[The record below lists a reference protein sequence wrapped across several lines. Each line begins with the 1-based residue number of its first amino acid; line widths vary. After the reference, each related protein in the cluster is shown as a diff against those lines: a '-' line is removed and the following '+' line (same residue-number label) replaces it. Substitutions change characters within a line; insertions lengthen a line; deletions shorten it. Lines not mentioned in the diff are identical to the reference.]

1 MKKIAIALI
10 AMLLLCA
17 SVFAATI
24 DTSKFET
31 IEDFNGLPI
40 GVQTAVLY
48 EELIQDRVPDTEFQY
63 YTMPT
68 DMILA
73 LKSGKV
79 AAYLV
84 EAVGYGVHKA
94 NHPELG
100 TFKEVPGYISAS
112 NIIGNNDKQERLLAE
127 MNEFIRNGYK
137 NGLLGDEGS
146 LYQYWIA
153 DFDPL
158 TDNVG
163 VKDFE
168 FTGENGTLNIA
179 VEGGYEPFSFVSDGN
194 LAGFDV
200 EFICRFCVEYGYK
213 PIFNEIPFE
222 SIAPG
227 VETGKFDIGMNIVV
241 SEERNETGTLSDV
254 YYTCPVL
261 LVVLGSEEEAAT
273 PVATTAKTSSSKD
286 VSTFTKIEDF
296 DGLPIGVQTAVLYEE
311 LIQERVPNTAFQYYT
326 MPTDMILA
334 LKSGKVAGYL
344 VEAVGYGV
352 HKANHP
358 DLDVFPEVPGYIS
371 ASNIIG
377 NNDKQE
383 RLLAEMNEFIKKG
396 YENGLLGDDGSLYQ
410 YWIADFD
417 PLTDNVGV
425 KDFEFTGENG
435 TLNIAVEGGYE
446 PFSFVSDGNLAGFD
460 VEFICRF
467 CVGYG
472 YKPVFNEIPFESIAP
487 GVETGKFD
495 IGMNIVVSEER
506 NETGTLSDIYYTCP
520 VYLVVMGSDDT
531 AATTGTVVKGTTN
544 TNTGF
549 FAKIQNSFY
558 KTFIRENRWKL
569 FVSGAGVTT
578 LITVCSILIGTI
590 LGFAVYMACRH
601 GNVFANKTTNFF
613 MWLIH
618 GMPTV
623 LFLMIL
629 YYIIFGKSRLS
640 GMWISVVGF
649 SLMFACS
656 MIDMLRVGYNAIG
669 KGQYEASTA
678 LGYSDGQSFF
688 KILLPQAA
696 HHFLPIYSNEVVTLI
711 KETSVVGY
719 IAVLD
724 LTKISDLVRSRT
736 YEAFFALILTA
747 VVYFVIQGIMV
758 RIVKMIQKKIDP
770 RRRSDKKILAG
781 IDTKDWELF

>member
-1 MKKIAIALI
+1 MKKALLIFMIAV
-10 AMLLLCA
+10 LLCTG
-17 SVFAATI
+17 VFAAT
-24 DTSKFET
+24 DTSSFKT
-31 IEDFNGLPI
+31 LEDFNGLPI

-48 EELIQDRVPDTEFQY
+48 EELMMDKVPDTEFQY

-68 DMILA
+68 DMIQA
-73 LKSGKV
+73 LKSGKI

-84 EAVGYGVHKA
+84 EGVGYYVHKA
-94 NHPELG
+94 NHPELD
-100 TFKEVPGYISAS
+100 TFVEIPGYISAS
-112 NIIGNNDKQERLLAE
+112 NIIGNNERTERLLSE
-127 MNEFIRNGYK
+127 MNEFIAKGYE
-137 NGLLGDEGS
+137 NGLLGDDGE

-153 DFDPL
+153 DFDPE
-158 TDNVG
+158 TDTRG
-163 VKDFE
+163 VKDFT

-200 EFICRFCVEYGYK
+200 EFICRFCAEYGYT

-222 SIAPG
+222 AIAPG

-254 YYTCPVL
+254 YYTCPVF
-261 LVVLGSEEEAAT
+261 LVVLAPENTTRTGSFDT
-273 PVATTAKTSSSKD
+273 
-286 VSTFTKIEDF
+286 IEDF

-311 LIQERVPNTAFQYYT
+311 LIMDRVPNTTFQYYT
-326 MPTDMILA
+326 MPTDMIQA
-334 LKSGKVAGYL
+334 LKSGKIAAYL
-344 VEAVGYGV
+344 VEGVGYYV

-358 DLDVFPEVPGYIS
+358 ELETFKEIPGYIS

-377 NNDKQE
+377 NNERTE
-383 RLLAEMNEFIKKG
+383 RLLSEMNEFIANG
-396 YENGLLGDDGSLYQ
+396 YENGLLGDDGELYQ

-417 PLTDNVGV
+417 PETDTKGV
-425 KDFEFTGENG
+425 NDFTFTGENG

-467 CVGYG
+467 CAEYG
-472 YKPVFNEIPFESIAP
+472 YTPIFNEIPFEAIAP

-506 NETGTLSDIYYTCP
+506 NETGTLSDVYYTCP
-520 VYLVVMGSDDT
+520 VFLVVLGEEIQ
-531 AATTGTVVKGTTN
+531 G
-544 TNTGF
+544 TGF
-549 FAKIQNSFY
+549 LNKIENSFY
-558 KTFIRENRWKL
+558 KTFIKENRWKL
-569 FVSGAGVTT
+569 FVQGAGVTI
-578 LITVCSILIGTI
+578 LITICSIIAGTI
-590 LGFAVYMACRH
+590 LGFGVYMLCRH
-601 GNVFANKTTNFF
+601 GNKIANRITNFV

-623 LFLMIL
+623 LLLMIL
-629 YYIIFGKSRLS
+629 YYIVFGKSRMS
-640 GMWISVVGF
+640 GTWVSVVGF
-649 SLMFACS
+649 SLMFMCS
-656 MIDMLRVGYNAIG
+656 MIEMLRVGYNAIG
-669 KGQYEASTA
+669 RGQYEASTA
-678 LGYSDGQSFF
+678 LGYSDKQSFF

-696 HHFLPIYSNEVVTLI
+696 NHFLPLYSNEVVTLI

-747 VVYFVIQGIMV
+747 VIYFIIAEVLIRVV
-758 RIVKMIQKKIDP
+758 RAIQKRIDP
-770 RRRSDKKILAG
+770 KRRSEEKILSG
-781 IDTKDWELF
+781 IKQWD

>member
-1 MKKIAIALI
+1 MP
-10 AMLLLCA
+10 
-17 SVFAATI
+17 
-24 DTSKFET
+24 
-31 IEDFNGLPI
+31 N
-40 GVQTAVLY
+40 
-48 EELIQDRVPDTEFQY
+48 TEFTY

-94 NHPELG
+94 NHPELDV
-100 TFKEVPGYISAS
+100 FKEVPGFISAS
-112 NIIGNNDKQERLLAE
+112 NIIGNNDKQERLLRE
-127 MNEFIRNGYK
+127 MNEFIDNGYK

-153 DFDPL
+153 DFDPA

-163 VKDFE
+163 VKDFT
-168 FTGENGTLNIA
+168 FTGENGTLNVA

-200 EFICRFCVEYGYK
+200 EFVCRFCAEYGYT

-254 YYTCPVL
+254 YYTCPVY
-261 LVVLGSEEEAAT
+261 LVVLENSPYAAGS
-273 PVATTAKTSSSKD
+273 
-286 VSTFTKIEDF
+286 
-296 DGLPIGVQTAVLYEE
+296 
-311 LIQERVPNTAFQYYT
+311 
-326 MPTDMILA
+326 
-334 LKSGKVAGYL
+334 
-344 VEAVGYGV
+344 
-352 HKANHP
+352 
-358 DLDVFPEVPGYIS
+358 
-371 ASNIIG
+371 
-377 NNDKQE
+377 
-383 RLLAEMNEFIKKG
+383 
-396 YENGLLGDDGSLYQ
+396 
-410 YWIADFD
+410 
-417 PLTDNVGV
+417 
-425 KDFEFTGENG
+425 
-435 TLNIAVEGGYE
+435 
-446 PFSFVSDGNLAGFD
+446 
-460 VEFICRF
+460 
-467 CVGYG
+467 
-472 YKPVFNEIPFESIAP
+472 
-487 GVETGKFD
+487 
-495 IGMNIVVSEER
+495 
-506 NETGTLSDIYYTCP
+506 
-520 VYLVVMGSDDT
+520 
-531 AATTGTVVKGTTN
+531 TTGSTVAKV
-544 TNTGF
+544 GF
-549 FAKIQNSFY
+549 FEKLQTSFY

-569 FVSGAGVTT
+569 FVSGAGVTS
-578 LITVCSILIGTI
+578 LITICSIIIGTV

-613 MWLIH
+613 IWLIH

-629 YYIIFGKSRLS
+629 YYVIFGSSRLS

-649 SLMFACS
+649 SLIFACS

-669 KGQYEASTA
+669 KGQYEAATA
-678 LGYSDGQSFF
+678 MGYSDGQSFF

-758 RIVKMIQKKIDP
+758 RIVRIIQKKIDP
-770 RRRSDKKILAG
+770 RRRSDKKILEG
-781 IDTKDWELF
+781 IDIKDWDLF